1 MNGSSVP
8 MNYYSPGS
16 FTLLLT
22 MKSARIIRTNEPL
35 LVEEVAV
42 PRPKYDQV
50 LIRVHSAGVC
60 HSDLHLW
67 EGGYVGPGGSF
78 MKVEDRGVR
87 FPLTPGHEVAGTIED
102 VGESVTGYQRGEK
115 VLVYPWI
122 GEGLC
127 PACRVGEEHLC
138 DSPRTLGIY
147 QDGGYS
153 QFILIPSYK
162 YVIRID
168 GLDTESSASLA
179 CSGLTA
185 YTAVK
190 KTQVQAGDTMVVVG
204 AGGLGLMAVQI
215 AKAITNSRII
225 IVDINDNKLK
235 EAKQL
240 GADEAIN
247 SLSTNPSDTVKEI
260 TSGVG
265 SEAVVDFV
273 NNTKTAPASINMLR
287 KRGKLVLV
295 GLFGGSLDL
304 NLALIPLRAYTLT
317 GAYTGKFADLV
328 ELVALAKSG
337 KIQSVVSKRFT
348 LDQANQALGDL
359 KSGKIIGRAVLNP
372 EN

>member
-1 MNGSSVP
+1 
-8 MNYYSPGS
+8 
-16 FTLLLT
+16 

-35 LVEEVAV
+35 LVEEVAI
-42 PRPKYDQV
+42 PKPKYDQV
-50 LIRVHSAGVC
+50 LVRVQSVGVC

-67 EGGYVGPGGSF
+67 EGGYAVPGGSF

-102 VGESVTGYQRGEK
+102 VGESVTRILKGEK

-138 DSPRTLGIY
+138 DLPRTLGIY

-153 QFILIPSYK
+153 EFILVPSYK
-162 YVIRID
+162 YLIRID
-168 GLDTESSASLA
+168 GLNSESSASLA

-190 KTQVQAGDTMVVVG
+190 TQVQTGDTMVIVG

-215 AKAITNSRII
+215 AKAITNSRVI
-225 IVDINDNKLK
+225 IVDINESKLK

-240 GADEAIN
+240 GADETIN
-247 SLSTNPSDTVKEI
+247 SLSTNPSDAVKEI
-260 TSGVG
+260 TSGLG
-265 SEAVVDFV
+265 SEAVIDFV
-273 NNTKTAPASINMLR
+273 NNTKTAPASVIMLR

-304 NLALIPLRAYTLT
+304 DLALVPLRAYTIT

-328 ELVALAKSG
+328 ELVALAKTG
-337 KIQSVVSKRFT
+337 KIQSVISKRFT
-348 LDQANQALGDL
+348 LDQANQALEDL
-359 KSGKIIGRAVLNP
+359 KTGKIIGRAVLNP
-372 EN
+372 LYG